1 MDERMTQMDWSLV
14 QAFLAVAETGS
25 LSAAARRLGSSQ
37 PTLGRQIKAIEA
49 QLGAELFH
57 RHAKGFDLSETG
69 AALLEPARSM
79 RDAARQIGLT
89 AAGRETRIEGTVR
102 ITASVVVTT
111 YLLPEIVARI
121 RAEEPDIEI
130 ELAPSDDAT
139 NLAYREADIAIRMFR
154 PTQLDLVTRRIG
166 DMPLGLFA
174 SHRYIEMRGVPT
186 TAADLLEHDVIGFD
200 RDPAIVDGFRA
211 GGLAV
216 ERRWFKTRTD
226 DQIANWQLVR
236 AGVGI
241 GFMQRRIGLADPLV
255 REIPLDLGLPVLP
268 VWLTAHEAMRKTPR
282 VRRVWGILEQAL
294 GALVS

>member
-1 MDERMTQMDWSLV
+1 MTQMDWSLV

-37 PTLGRQIKAIEA
+37 PTLGRQIKTIEA

-241 GFMQRRIGLADPLV
+241 GFMQRRIGLADPSV

>member
-37 PTLGRQIKAIEA
+37 PTLGRQIKTIEA

-241 GFMQRRIGLADPLV
+241 GFMQRRIGLADPSV